1 MRISDWSSDVCSSDL
16 LATGDDHSAVKA
28 KLKYLVGSY
37 IAAAYKLT
45 SKSARSDALNAARA
59 KAKEA
64 FASEDPQM
72 QLVAIKQGKKLEA
85 EIVRSAILKDGQR
98 IDGRN
103 TRQIRPMKAIVGFL
117 PRTHGSA
124 QLPHG
129 QTQQHCTP
137 TLG

>member
-1 MRISDWSSDVCSSDL
+1 MTD
-16 LATGDDHSAVKA
+16 
-28 KLKYLVGSY
+28 
-37 IAAAYKLT
+37 AYKLT
-45 SKSARSDALNAARA
+45 MKWDRSDALNAARA

-72 QLVAIKQGKKLEA
+72 QMVAIKQVKKLEA

-103 TRQIRPMKAIVGFL
+103 TKQIRPIEAIVGFL

-124 QLPHG
+124 LFTRG
-129 QTQQHCTP
+129 ETQARSEEHTSELQ
-137 TLG
+137 